1 MWLVSVVLVWTRYS
15 GRRQILVR
23 GLGLKLH
30 NGWVGVLL
38 YSVPDDKQ
46 DKKGLYETFFS
57 LSKVVS

>member
-1 MWLVSVVLVWTRYS
+1 MWLVSVALVWTRYS

-23 GLGLKLH
+23 DLGLKLH

-38 YSVPDDKQ
+38 SSVPDDKQ